1 MIRFDS
7 HPLRSDLRQH
17 ELDSKHNIYTGMLPS
32 ELLLPESKFEQL
44 WNEHSQ
50 EPPKIKKFGKLVPM
64 PRFQQAYE
72 FDYLFSQPPSL
83 AIPAPPLLR
92 RYLNWI
98 REYLDDRLNGLLVNW
113 YDGPSHYIG
122 PHSDKTKQ
130 LIPGSPIVTLSFGEP
145 RVFRLSR
152 GRGDDHRVYDLPTA
166 QGLIILIPW
175 ETNLAWKHSIP
186 KSTKYQGRRISV
198 TARAFRTPLTE

>member
-1 MIRFDS
+1 MMCFDCD
-7 HPLRSDLRQH
+7 PPRIELLRH
-17 ELDSKHNIYTGMLPS
+17 ELDSAHSIHTGMLPT
-32 ELLLPESKFEQL
+32 ELLLPDLEFEQL
-44 WNEHSQ
+44 WNEHPQ
-50 EPPKIKKFGKLVPM
+50 ESAKIKMVGKLIPM

-83 AIPAPPLLR
+83 AIPAPLLLR

-122 PHSDKTKQ
+122 PHSDETEQ

-145 RVFRLSR
+145 RVFRLSH
-152 GRGDDHRVYDLPTA
+152 GRGDDRRVYDLPTA

-175 ETNLAWKHSIP
+175 ETNLVWKHSVP
-186 KSTKYQGRRISV
+186 KSIKYQGRRISV
-198 TARAFRTPLTE
+198 TARAFQS